1 MGRVS
6 VYTPQ
11 LEIPVVNAPL
21 VRPSPIGEA
30 LQNVGDG
37 LQQAANSWDRK
48 QKHDATAYV
57 AEQTSALRLK
67 YARKIDEDNA
77 NGNVSDGYTGT
88 VLDSLE
94 RDYADIT
101 ERAPNK
107 YAREMWQMSFADIIG
122 QVDNS
127 ARDIET
133 RATLSNRVTSIQ
145 NSFEN
150 NSRLAIRPGVTLDQ
164 VLPLVEE
171 NKAAAATKGVPVE
184 VSNGLQQKAM
194 QVIDDYMLARI
205 KDDPEYALQV
215 LDDERLTRV
224 ADPSKIPIWKDQAQ
238 NQIERNKALKE
249 VEDKKRQK
257 DLAEKVG
264 GAAAQIELAGKPLS
278 EIRDKNPELSRE
290 VLESAGLKVEAD
302 ELEILDDS
310 RASTEKMANM
320 TPAERS
326 AEVARLKEQAQSSDL
341 TVAKSAGIAYKRAVE
356 NAAKIQQDIQADP
369 YNAVKYDKGVQAASE
384 KYLQALES
392 NVPEEITKATSTM
405 MSAVLQAQR
414 KQGVPEA
421 LITIASETQIGE
433 MKAAIEDA
441 RGEERFQL
449 IEKWRAQYGNEN
461 LRYLRRQMKTT
472 FKDSPRMAAVFSL
485 DSKNPDS
492 RAVAATLDVP
502 ETALIDP
509 ATGVEKEVRKS
520 IQARVRDNRT
530 MKDFVRSM
538 AGTSDNLRHVTQMG
552 DLAVHAAT
560 VFVKNGMSE
569 DAAVTKAINAFMSP
583 FTFEYTYAGAGS
595 MLRIPAEMRAKS
607 KDIVAGT
614 LTILNPANKLID
626 LSKASFDPRAKGVSN
641 PVIKQKLETSGK
653 WLATPTGA
661 RLTNAD
667 GVPVFI
673 DGKPVAYTWSELAR
687 LGAGRGATVGKPNY
701 IVPMNPF

>member
-37 LQQAANSWDRK
+37 LQQVANSLDRK

-164 VLPLVEE
+164 VLPLLEE

-238 NQIERNKALKE
+238 NQIQRNKALKE
-249 VEDKKRQK
+249 VEDKQRQK
-257 DLAEKVG
+257 DLAEKVA
-264 GAAAQIELAGKPLS
+264 GAAAQIDLSGKPLS

-341 TVAKSAGIAYKRAVE
+341 TVAKSAGVAYKRAVE
-356 NAAKIQQDIQADP
+356 SAAKIQQDIQADP

-421 LITIASETQIGE
+421 LITIASETQVAE
-433 MKAAIEDA
+433 MKAAIEDT

-472 FKDSPRMAAVFSL
+472 FKDNPRKAAMFSL

-492 RAVAATLDVP
+492 RAVASTLDVP
-502 ETALIDP
+502 ESALIDP
-509 ATGVEKEVRKS
+509 ATGVEKETRDS
-520 IQARVRDNRT
+520 IKARVRDNRT

-552 DLAVHAAT
+552 DLAAHAAT

-661 RLTNAD
+661 RLTNTD

-701 IVPMNPF
+701 IVPMNPL

>member
-164 VLPLVEE
+164 VLPLLEE

-184 VSNGLQQKAM
+184 VSNGLQQKAT
-194 QVIDDYMLARI
+194 QVIDDFILARI
-205 KDDPEYALQV
+205 KDNPEYALQV

-224 ADPSKIPIWKDQAQ
+224 SDPSKIPIWKDQAQ

-257 DLAEKVG
+257 ELAEKIG
-264 GAAAQIELAGKPLS
+264 GAAAQIELSGKPLS

-341 TVAKSAGIAYKRAVE
+341 TVAKSAGVAYKRAVE
-356 NAAKIQQDIQADP
+356 NAAKIQQDIQSDP

-421 LITIASETQIGE
+421 LITIASETQIAE
-433 MKAAIEDA
+433 MKAAIEDT

-472 FKDSPRMAAVFSL
+472 FKDSPRMAAMFSL

-492 RAVAATLDVP
+492 RAVASTLDVP
-502 ETALIDP
+502 ESALIEV
-509 ATGVEKEVRKS
+509 VEKETRDS
-520 IQARVRDNRT
+520 IKARVRDNRT

-552 DLAVHAAT
+552 DLAAHAAT

-614 LTILNPANKLID
+614 LTVLNPANKLID

>member
-1 MGRVS
+1 M
-6 VYTPQ
+6 
-11 LEIPVVNAPL
+11 
-21 VRPSPIGEA
+21 
-30 LQNVGDG
+30 
-37 LQQAANSWDRK
+37 QQAANSWDRK

-184 VSNGLQQKAM
+184 VSNGLQQKAT
-194 QVIDDYMLARI
+194 QVIDDFMLARI
-205 KDDPEYALQV
+205 KDNPEYALQV

-249 VEDKKRQK
+249 VEDRKLQK
-257 DLAEKVG
+257 ELAEKVA
-264 GAAAQIELAGKPLS
+264 GAAAQIDLSGKPLA
-278 EIRDKNPELSRE
+278 EIRDSNPELSRE
-290 VLESAGLKVEAD
+290 SLESAGLKVEAD

-341 TVAKSAGIAYKRAVE
+341 TVAKSAGVAYKRAVE

-392 NVPEEITKATSTM
+392 NVPEEVTKATSTM

-421 LITIASETQIGE
+421 LITIASETQIAE
-433 MKAAIEDA
+433 MKAAIEDT

-472 FKDSPRMAAVFSL
+472 FKDAPRMAAMFSL

-492 RAVAATLDVP
+492 RAVASTLDVP
-502 ETALIDP
+502 ESALIDP
-509 ATGVEKEVRKS
+509 ATGVEKETRDS
-520 IQARVRDNRT
+520 IKARVRDNRT

-552 DLAVHAAT
+552 DLAAHAAT

-614 LTILNPANKLID
+614 MEVLMPGRKIID
-626 LSKASFDPRAKGVSN
+626 LSKASGDPRAKGVSN
-641 PVIKQKLETSGK
+641 QEMKRQLERGGK

-661 RLTNAD
+661 RLTTAD
-667 GVPVFI
+667 NVPVFI
-673 DGKPVAYTWSELAR
+673 DGKPVAYTWSELAKIGVNR
-687 LGAGRGATVGKPNY
+687 SPDWKRDEFGPATFEWGKDGKR
-701 IVPMNPF
+701 